1 MHASRQLGRYVHLKS
16 CMQAQICNKGNNLG
30 RDQGMLKCLKQEK
43 TGLNRHKKSRNHA
56 SFSPENQ
63 YRAAVAD
70 MLSGERI
77 SLSRRCGSSR
87 NTFDA
92 VRHVGAHD
100 PSRRSCESITRRE
113 APYVGSFPN
122 GSDVT

>member
-1 MHASRQLGRYVHLKS
+1 
-16 CMQAQICNKGNNLG
+16 
-30 RDQGMLKCLKQEK
+30 MLKCLKQEK

-56 SFSPENQ
+56 SFSPENH

-70 MLSGERI
+70 MLSGERT
-77 SLSRRCGSSR
+77 SLVGAAGAA